1 MRTLKAGVLARVLAR
16 FAVGLL
22 VVALAGCATA
32 PQPVLPAP
40 PLLDAQFAPPAELPD
55 ASAVFTLSAAM
66 RDYADRELRSV
77 MREANPRR
85 ALIDALYGKRLRL
98 VYDASTTRNASE
110 AFAAQ
115 SGNCLSL
122 VIMTAS
128 FARHLG
134 MPVSFQ
140 SVQTDDFYSRSGGLT
155 LVSGHVNLV
164 LDAPPMR
171 QGFARSDNTS
181 LTIDFLPQEELRGLS
196 TRPLDAATIVA
207 MYFNNRAAELLA
219 AGRPADA
226 YWFARA
232 AVLHAPAFTSAL
244 NTLGVIYS
252 RAGQPA
258 AAEEAFRHT
267 LLSEPRNVA
276 TLSNLV
282 QLLQR
287 QDRQAEADTLA
298 LRLEQLQP
306 VAPFRNFNLGR
317 AAMAAGDF
325 AQARDLFL
333 RELRL
338 QPYQDEVHF
347 WAAQAYWQLGRPR
360 DAMRHLSR
368 ALDNSS
374 SPDSHDRYAAKLEAV
389 RHAPVQ

>member
-1 MRTLKAGVLARVLAR
+1 MCQTLLK
-16 FAVGLL
+16 
-22 VVALAGCATA
+22 TY
-32 PQPVLPAP
+32 
-40 PLLDAQFAPPAELPD
+40 
-55 ASAVFTLSAAM
+55 T
-66 RDYADRELRSV
+66 
-77 MREANPRR
+77 
-85 ALIDALYGKRLRL
+85 
-98 VYDASTTRNASE
+98 
-110 AFAAQ
+110 
-115 SGNCLSL
+115 
-122 VIMTAS
+122 
-128 FARHLG
+128 
-134 MPVSFQ
+134 
-140 SVQTDDFYSRSGGLT
+140 
-155 LVSGHVNLV
+155 
-164 LDAPPMR
+164 
-171 QGFARSDNTS
+171 
-181 LTIDFLPQEELRGLS
+181 
-196 TRPLDAATIVA
+196 A
-207 MYFNNRAAELLA
+207 MYMSLYKIIGDRINF
-219 AGRPADA
+219 
-226 YWFARA
+226 
-232 AVLHAPAFTSAL
+232 VHAPAFTSAV